1 MNYDLLK
8 SLGLEWLDITY
19 LFIGLFAL
27 LLLLLILTIVQMVK
41 LHKLTKKYRKFMT
54 GNSAKN
60 LEADIIGL
68 YEDNKFM
75 KAISDKNKKDI
86 EILYQKLE
94 STFQKI
100 GIVKYDAFS
109 QMGGQMSF
117 CLALLDEKNN
127 GFLINTVH
135 STDGC
140 YSYTKEIRKG
150 KCKISLGEEET
161 KALERA
167 IGTELDEE

>member
-8 SLGLEWLDITY
+8 SIGLEWLDITY
-19 LFIGLFAL
+19 LFIGLFSL
-27 LLLLLILTIVQMVK
+27 LLLLIILTIVQMVK
-41 LHKLTKKYRKFMT
+41 LHKLNNKYKKFMR
-54 GNSAKN
+54 GRNAKD

-68 YEDNKFM
+68 FEDNKFI
-75 KAISDKNKKDI
+75 KAASEKNKKDI

-94 STFQKI
+94 SSFQKI

-117 CLALLDEKNN
+117 CLVLLDEKNN

-140 YSYTKEIRKG
+140 YSYTKEIRNG
-150 KCKISLGEEET
+150 KCRISLGEEET
-161 KALERA
+161 KALQKA
-167 IGTELDEE
+167 MGTELNAG

>member
-8 SLGLEWLDITY
+8 SMGLEWLDITY

-27 LLLLLILTIVQMVK
+27 LLFLIILTIVQMVK
-41 LHKLTKKYRKFMT
+41 LHKLTKKYKKFMT

-86 EILYQKLE
+86 EILYNKLE
-94 STFQKI
+94 SAFQKI

-140 YSYTKEIRKG
+140 YSYTKEIRRG
-150 KCKISLGEEET
+150 KCKISLGEEEV
-161 KALERA
+161 KALENA
-167 IGTELDEE
+167 IGTELDD

>member
-8 SLGLEWLDITY
+8 SIGLGWLDITY

-27 LLLLLILTIVQMVK
+27 LLLLIIFTIVQMVK
-41 LHKLTKKYRKFMT
+41 LHKLTKKYNKFMT

-68 YEDNKFM
+68 FEDNKFM
-75 KAISDKNKKDI
+75 KAASEKNKKDI
-86 EILYQKLE
+86 QILYQKLE
-94 STFQKI
+94 SAFQKI

-161 KALERA
+161 KALEKA
-167 IGTELDEE
+167 IGTELDV

>member
-8 SLGLEWLDITY
+8 SVGLEWLDITY
-19 LFIGLFAL
+19 LFIGLSAL
-27 LLLLLILTIVQMVK
+27 LLLLFILMIVQMVK
-41 LHKLTKKYRKFMT
+41 LHKLTKKYKKFMT
-54 GNSAKN
+54 GSGAKN

-75 KAISDKNKKDI
+75 KALSDKNKKDI
-86 EILYQKLE
+86 EILYQKFE
-94 STFQKI
+94 SAFQKI

-140 YSYTKEIRKG
+140 YSYTKEIRQG
-150 KCKISLGEEET
+150 KCRISLGEEEV
-161 KALERA
+161 KALENA
-167 IGTELDEE
+167 M